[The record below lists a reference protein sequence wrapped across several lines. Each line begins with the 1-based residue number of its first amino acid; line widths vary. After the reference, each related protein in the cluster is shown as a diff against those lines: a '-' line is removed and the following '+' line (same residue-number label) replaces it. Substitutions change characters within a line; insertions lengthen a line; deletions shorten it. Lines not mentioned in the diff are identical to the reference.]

1 MKKLNPEKFR
11 RWEMRENKNISQVVN
26 VKSRK
31 LIHSLTIISKPILI
45 YSLYNENLRLQNPI
59 SVNLDYDE
67 NIIIAYNYD
76 LDVFGY
82 GETESEALNDLRRT
96 IVDLYL
102 ELKESQNNLDINAKK
117 IWAYLNNIVEE
128 TN

>member
-1 MKKLNPEKFR
+1 M
-11 RWEMRENKNISQVVN
+11 
-26 VKSRK
+26 
-31 LIHSLTIISKPILI
+31 
-45 YSLYNENLRLQNPI
+45 QNPI

-102 ELKESQNNLDINAKK
+102 ELKENQNNLDINAKK